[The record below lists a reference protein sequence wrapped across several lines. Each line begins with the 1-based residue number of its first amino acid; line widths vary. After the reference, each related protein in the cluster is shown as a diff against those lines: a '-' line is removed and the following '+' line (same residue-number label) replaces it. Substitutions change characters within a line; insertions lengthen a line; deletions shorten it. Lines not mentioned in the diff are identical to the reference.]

1 MEVDSQQVGSK
12 EFYVILHTGADDSLL
27 NAFALLTSD
36 FSNSLRPFA
45 VVSLTENS
53 GDWVDPYAHIYSSGR
68 VERRNL
74 IDFLARELSSLE
86 KLRIVSTTA
95 EHLNSQAA
103 ENFDQ
108 FRSKLLELVKRMSS
122 SVSTFDYRIAFPGF
136 ADVIPDGSFFNQ
148 GANANLIVI
157 PKDSSSHTS
166 IARPVSKTDS
176 ALFAAHISI
185 ELATITGLWQEIT
198 DPVLDSIPRF
208 LPGTS
213 DISVR
218 FVSSRAS
225 YLVCPPLPIERLMSD
240 EGVLPLPHNFYPTP
254 DPLQAAER
262 LGSLIYPDAL
272 KFNGTLFEHNP
283 VEVTAKNARVPYFKE
298 FLRAARGVPRALIRG
313 VQDHLE
319 SMSGAALQEAVGGD
333 QSSLAIVYP
342 GRDEEGNVVAI
353 STESMQQVIDE
364 IAGRLDRPVLTN
376 IGEGLWVDIV
386 DKVIAVADGGKVGAA
401 VRSAYADEKLLLVE
415 QVALAPMNDD
425 LVSILQDIYVEPK
438 AIKYVSPESA
448 TEVTETITEIDP
460 DETLNSGD
468 SGIDLHLH
476 EEATIELVD
485 SQNSESISTDIE
497 IPDVV
502 DIPASDES
510 SAVVSNLLQ
519 EIAKQ
524 MAYHQERARD
534 RAKEMVSQLLAMP
547 GEFSPRDATTIS
559 KSVRTAVALG
569 LSVIYFAFGAL
580 TDRRH
585 LANFEFLG
593 SSSRDLVWVLIST
606 TIVGVSLFGLFFKSA
621 SRSQGRIIFSVTAL
635 VAALGLE
642 FVFWSSI
649 RNFYLKFD
657 FVRGSAV
664 AGFLILVGTLVIVSV
679 AVIRN
684 QLSNSRIRPM
694 FGATL
699 ASVGWMYALIGITAV
714 MGSDKSSLRNLES
727 STSNRFLFI
736 LLIIGLTL
744 IVVSAFVVAYTIVQE
759 KFRLDLMTNKLNW
772 ASSELTESA
781 DAERRLHLASIQWLG
796 TSAVLA
802 RLFKF
807 PLGSDFVQSTAE
819 VVPLT
824 KHVEALKFVQ
834 EPLVL
839 TIRGEQGLSA
849 RLRQLFIGQG
859 WLGRQ
864 YRQLV
869 LRFQDDLAFSRGLN
883 AAETKD
889 ERPESCTSLP
899 TLDDVF
905 AGKARG
911 SRWSFMKSVLSG
923 EYDSALRDTTTE
935 VQLEDAYS
943 TVVVDSSAHS
953 VGGSIGTTASEFL
966 SRLIPD
972 ESIQLP
978 SGLVSTLFIA
988 NDKRGYFAPH
998 VWWPEELMGR
1008 PEHMTDEISY
1018 HQVPVLSPNKI
1029 TSPIHLFGAC
1039 VLLSG
1044 DFNLVDVVSQ
1054 TMSNKSGNES
1064 DDIFI
1069 EGSDI

>member
-1 MEVDSQQVGSK
+1 MELNHQQLSNR
-12 EFYVILHTGADDSLL
+12 EFYVILHTGEDEPLQ
-27 NAFALLTSD
+27 NAFALLASE
-36 FSNSLRPFA
+36 FSSSLHPFA
-45 VVSLTENS
+45 VVSLIENS
-53 GDWVDPYAHIYSSGR
+53 AGWVDPYAHIYRAGR

-74 IDFLARELSSLE
+74 IDFLAKELSSLE

-95 EHLNSQAA
+95 EHLTPQTAA
-103 ENFDQ
+103 NFDQ
-108 FRSKLLELVKRMSS
+108 FRSKLLELVKKMSA
-122 SVSTFDYRIAFPGF
+122 SVSTFDYRIAFPEF
-136 ADVIPDGSFFNQ
+136 AAVVPDESFFNQ

-166 IARPVSKTDS
+166 IARPVSKTDN

-213 DISVR
+213 DVSVR

-262 LGSLIYPDAL
+262 LGYLIYPDAL
-272 KFNGTLFEHNP
+272 RFNGTLFEHNP
-283 VEVTAKNARVPYFKE
+283 VEVSAKNARVSYIKE
-298 FLRAARGVPRALIRG
+298 FFRAARGVPRALIRG

-319 SMSGAALQEAVGGD
+319 NMSGAALQEAVGGE
-333 QSSLAIVYP
+333 QSSLAIIYP
-342 GRDEEGNVVAI
+342 GRDENGNLVAI
-353 STESMQQVIDE
+353 STESMQQVIDD

-376 IGEGLWVDIV
+376 IGEGLWVDMV
-386 DKVIAVADGGKVGAA
+386 DKIIAVADGGKIGAA

-415 QVALAPMNDD
+415 QSALAPMDDD
-425 LVSILQDIYVEPK
+425 LVSILREIYVEPK
-438 AIKYVSPESA
+438 AIELVSTGSLVEEFD
-448 TEVTETITEIDP
+448 EVTAEDPEIVSHAED
-460 DETLNSGD
+460 LNTTS
-468 SGIDLHLH
+468 LPL
-476 EEATIELVD
+476 EEIEVD
-485 SQNSESISTDIE
+485 SSNSQWSEISSDDLGTSDPVGSAI
-497 IPDVV
+497 
-502 DIPASDES
+502 SDEPS
-510 SAVVSNLLQ
+510 IVVSNLLR

-524 MAYHQERARD
+524 MAHQQERAKD

-559 KSVRTAVALG
+559 RSARIAVALG

-593 SSSRDLVWVLIST
+593 SSTRDLVWVLTST

-635 VAALGLE
+635 VSALGLE
-642 FVFWSSI
+642 FVFWNSI
-649 RNFYLKFD
+649 RNFYLKFE
-657 FVRGSAV
+657 FVRGSAI
-664 AGFLILVGTLVIVSV
+664 AGFLILIGTLVIVSV

-684 QLSNSRIRPM
+684 QLSNSRIRPL

-699 ASVGWMYALIGITAV
+699 ASVGWIYAVIGITAV

-759 KFRLDLMTNKLNW
+759 KFRLDLMTSKLNW

-824 KHVEALKFVQ
+824 KRVEALKFVQ

-883 AAETKD
+883 AIETKD
-889 ERPESCTSLP
+889 ERPESCTALP

-905 AGKARG
+905 AGRARG

-953 VGGSIGTTASEFL
+953 VGGSVGTTASEFL
-966 SRLIPD
+966 SRLIPE

-978 SGLVSTLFIA
+978 SGLVTTLFIA
-988 NDKRGYFAPH
+988 NDKRGHFAPH

-1008 PEHMTDEISY
+1008 PEHMSDEISY

-1044 DFNLVDVVSQ
+1044 DFNLVDVMSQ
-1054 TMSNKSGNES
+1054 PMSEKSGNVS